1 MSSDL
6 PHSEFRD
13 PRSQVLHPLQ
23 IAAWKRM
30 SPGEKYDLFLALMRT
45 VRDLKRIGIR
55 AVHRDWTEE
64 QVEQETARIFLRA
77 RT

>member
-1 MSSDL
+1 
-6 PHSEFRD
+6 
-13 PRSQVLHPLQ
+13 
-23 IAAWKRM
+23 M

-55 AVHRDWTEE
+55 AVRRDWTEE

-77 RT
+77 GT